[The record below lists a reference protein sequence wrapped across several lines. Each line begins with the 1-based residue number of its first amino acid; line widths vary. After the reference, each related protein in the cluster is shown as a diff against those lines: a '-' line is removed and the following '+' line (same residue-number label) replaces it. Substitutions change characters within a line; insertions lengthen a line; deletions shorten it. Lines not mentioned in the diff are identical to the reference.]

1 MTIVDQIKERLDI
14 AEVIGSYV
22 KVEKSGANFKA
33 RCPFHNEK
41 TPSFFV
47 STARQTFYC
56 FGCGAKG
63 DVISFVEKFE
73 GLDFKGAVKSLAER
87 AGIDFSQ
94 VKFSREG
101 DIESS
106 QKEKLLEIMELA
118 TLSYESE
125 LEKHKEALQYIK
137 SRGLT
142 DESIKK
148 WRIGFARDEWRGLS
162 DELLSKSTITKEL
175 LFDAGLIK
183 KVEASDKYYDTFRG
197 RIMFP
202 ISDAAHRVIAFS
214 GRIMKSDPN
223 APKYLNSPET
233 PLFHK
238 SEVLYGWDFARD
250 AIRKLDYAVL
260 VEGQLDL
267 LLSHQGGVPNTV
279 ASSGTALTEA
289 HLKKIKAL
297 SNRVIIAY
305 DGDEAGHKAAER
317 AAQIALSLG
326 MEVKVADLPNDEDP
340 ASIAQRDPEMW
351 KQILRDSKHVIQFAL
366 EKARAQKSGI
376 ALVKEVEKKVLPYIT
391 FIKSEVEKSHF
402 VRLIADA
409 IHTSEDSIW
418 KEIAKI
424 KLEEPNR
431 SFDPNKEKVEI
442 KNEIRV
448 NPKRILAGIIFSG
461 LSPGLKEETVDRL
474 GEEKTLQILEEFDAE
489 KESLSFEIESYSGP
503 SALETIGKEILDR
516 IELEL
521 IQSDLRE
528 MTRELD
534 KLKGE
539 DQDEVRTKIKRITE
553 RSRELQEKINR

>member
-94 VKFSREG
+94 VKFSKES
-101 DIESS
+101 DIDSS

-125 LEKHKEALQYIK
+125 LGKNKEALQYIK

-175 LFDAGLIK
+175 LFEAGLIK

-297 SNRVIIAY
+297 SNRVIVAY

-340 ASIAQRDPEMW
+340 ASIAQRDPEIW

-376 ALVKEVEKKVLPYIT
+376 ALVKDVEKKVLPYIT

-461 LSPGLKEETVDRL
+461 LSPGLKEDTVDRL

-503 SALETIGKEILDR
+503 SALEMIGKEILDR

-521 IQSDLRE
+521 IQNDLRE

-534 KLKGE
+534 KLKNE
-539 DQDEVRTKIKRITE
+539 DQDEVSTKIKRITE
-553 RSRELQEKINR
+553 RSRELQEKISR

>member
-125 LEKHKEALQYIK
+125 LEKNKDALQYIK

-175 LFDAGLIK
+175 LFEAGLIK

-305 DGDEAGHKAAER
+305 DGDDAGHKAAER

-326 MEVKVADLPNDEDP
+326 MEVKVADLPNEEDP

-503 SALETIGKEILDR
+503 SALEMIGKEILDR

-521 IQSDLRE
+521 IQNDLRE

-534 KLKGE
+534 KLKNE

>member
-175 LFDAGLIK
+175 LFEAGLIK

-366 EKARAQKSGI
+366 EKARVQKSGI
-376 ALVKEVEKKVLPYIT
+376 ALVIEVEKKVLPYIT

-534 KLKGE
+534 KLKSE

>member
-1 MTIVDQIKERLDI
+1 
-14 AEVIGSYV
+14 
-22 KVEKSGANFKA
+22 
-33 RCPFHNEK
+33 
-41 TPSFFV
+41 
-47 STARQTFYC
+47 
-56 FGCGAKG
+56 
-63 DVISFVEKFE
+63 
-73 GLDFKGAVKSLAER
+73 
-87 AGIDFSQ
+87 
-94 VKFSREG
+94 
-101 DIESS
+101 
-106 QKEKLLEIMELA
+106 
-118 TLSYESE
+118 
-125 LEKHKEALQYIK
+125 
-137 SRGLT
+137 
-142 DESIKK
+142 
-148 WRIGFARDEWRGLS
+148 
-162 DELLSKSTITKEL
+162 
-175 LFDAGLIK
+175 
-183 KVEASDKYYDTFRG
+183 
-197 RIMFP
+197 
-202 ISDAAHRVIAFS
+202 
-214 GRIMKSDPN
+214 
-223 APKYLNSPET
+223 
-233 PLFHK
+233 
-238 SEVLYGWDFARD
+238 
-250 AIRKLDYAVL
+250 
-260 VEGQLDL
+260 
-267 LLSHQGGVPNTV
+267 
-279 ASSGTALTEA
+279 
-289 HLKKIKAL
+289 
-297 SNRVIIAY
+297 
-305 DGDEAGHKAAER
+305 
-317 AAQIALSLG
+317 

-351 KQILRDSKHVIQFAL
+351 KQILRGSKNVIQFAL

-503 SALETIGKEILDR
+503 SALEMIGREILDR

-521 IQSDLRE
+521 IQNDLRE

-534 KLKGE
+534 KLKSE
-539 DQDEVRTKIKRITE
+539 DQDEVSTKIKRITE

>member
-94 VKFSREG
+94 VKFSKEG

-125 LEKHKEALQYIK
+125 LEKNKEALQYIK

-175 LFDAGLIK
+175 LFEAGLIK

-223 APKYLNSPET
+223 TPKYLNSPET

-297 SNRVIIAY
+297 SNRVIVAY

-366 EKARAQKSGI
+366 EKARVQKSGI
-376 ALVKEVEKKVLPYIT
+376 ALVIEVEKKVLPYIT

-516 IELEL
+516 IELEI
-521 IQSDLRE
+521 IQNDLRE

-534 KLKGE
+534 KLKSE